1 MQVAFGT
8 FDARND
14 IILQLVQQAGN
25 IAWLNCA
32 LSLLEW
38 FLMLSTPGVWPA
50 KLHMGVIVVI
60 TNFLVLC
67 IRHKAL
73 QTDWLQ

>member
-8 FDARND
+8 FDDKNVFV
-14 IILQLVQQAGN
+14 QLVQQAGN
-25 IAWLNCA
+25 IAWLHCA

-38 FLMLSTPGVWPA
+38 ILMLSTPGGWSA
-50 KLHMGVIVVI
+50 KLHVGLTVAI
-60 TNFLVLC
+60 TNFVVLA

-73 QTDWLQ
+73 QTDCRQ